1 MHTKFPISLQIN
13 VCASPRPTVQL
24 HRNVDWMISWQRQ
37 LICFILFTNVGFTC
51 CRQLYGDLTKAVLDG
66 FA

>member
-1 MHTKFPISLQIN
+1 MHTKFPFSLQIN

-24 HRNVDWMISWQRQ
+24 HRNVYQMISWQQQ
-37 LICFILFTNVGFTC
+37 LRSFILFTNVGFTC
-51 CRQLYGDLTKAVLDG
+51 CRQLNVDLTKAVLDG